1 MTSLAKMV
9 AYLSY
14 PAVRLCQAAILD
26 KSSHTFFSSHKL
38 HHFSYTLPFKYGII
52 QKGLTQKKILP
63 HFGGSLVFFYCIGH
77 LRGALL

>member
-9 AYLSY
+9 AFLSY

-52 QKGLTQKKILP
+52 QKHKKTLP
-63 HFGGSLVFFYCIGH
+63 HFGGSLVFFIVYNI
-77 LRGALL
+77 